1 MVTKEDVERAYAAI
15 RGNIVHT
22 PIVDSQKLS
31 ALCGCQTL
39 FKLENFQVTG
49 SFKDRGALYK
59 LLSLSFEEKKKGVIA
74 ASAGNHAQA
83 VAYHCQRLGIRAKI
97 VMPVGSPLIKVVSTQ
112 NYGAEVILHGETV
125 DDAYELTL
133 ELAQKEGLI
142 LVHPF
147 EDPMIIA
154 GQGTIGLE
162 ILGHELAQGLEAV
175 LCPIGGGG
183 LISGIATVLKETNPG
198 IRIVGVQAATSPAM
212 KKSLEQ
218 GQRVPLQRASSLAD
232 GIAVKRVGQLNL
244 DIVKKYVDEVV
255 TVEEDEIANAILL
268 LLEMEKIV
276 VEGAGAVPLAALVN
290 RKVHL
295 PGRKVL
301 AIISGGN
308 IDVNILDKIITRGLA
323 VEGRIAELT
332 LRLKDL
338 PGSLAAVLEICQG
351 LRANI
356 LDISHHRFDSCPPFG
371 FVDVSLTFETKGHS
385 HIREIKQTLQKA
397 GYFLQEGRGIVD
409 PCPVSSR

>member
-15 RGNIVHT
+15 RGNVVCT
-22 PIVDSQKLS
+22 PIVASPKLS
-31 ALCGCQTL
+31 TLCGCQVL
-39 FKLENFQVTG
+39 FKLENFQATG
-49 SFKDRGALYK
+49 SFKDRGALHK
-59 LLSLSFEEKKKGVIA
+59 LLSLSSEEKEKGVIA

-112 NYGAEVILHGETV
+112 NYGADVILHGETV

-133 ELAQKEGLI
+133 ELAKKEELI
-142 LVHPF
+142 VVHPF
-147 EDPMIIA
+147 EDPLVIA

-183 LISGIATVLKETNPG
+183 LISGIATVLKETNPK
-198 IRIVGVQAATSPAM
+198 IRVVGVQAAASPAM
-212 KKSLEQ
+212 KQSLEQ
-218 GQRVPLQRASSLAD
+218 GQRVHLERASSLAD
-232 GIAVKRVGQLNL
+232 GIAVKRVGRLNL
-244 DIVKKYVDEVV
+244 AMVKRYVDEVV
-255 TVEEDEIANAILL
+255 TVEEDEIAKAILL

-290 RKVHL
+290 RQVHL
-295 PGRKVL
+295 LGRKVL
-301 AIISGGN
+301 AVISGGN
-308 IDVNILDKIITRGLA
+308 IDVNILDKIITRGQA
-323 VEGRIAELT
+323 VEGRIAEVT
-332 LRLKDL
+332 LRLRDL
-338 PGSLAAVLEICQG
+338 PGSLAAVLEICRG

-371 FVDVSLTFETKGHS
+371 FVDVSLTLETKGHS
-385 HIREIKQTLQKA
+385 HIRDIKQTLQEA
-397 GYFLQEGRGIVD
+397 GYFLQEGRGIVN
-409 PCPVSSR
+409 PCPIPTR